1 MPTALEI
8 LNEPVTESFIVS
20 TNTITSLFNENEA
33 GTKSLSQTKEGLEFE
48 LFLKF
53 QSFYFA

>member
-20 TNTITSLFNENEA
+20 TNTITSLFNEKEA

>member
-20 TNTITSLFNENEA
+20 TNTITSLFKDEN
-33 GTKSLSQTKEGLEFE
+33 GWSNTLQP
-48 LFLKF
+48 LKPNNMD
-53 QSFYFA
+53 

>member
-20 TNTITSLFNENEA
+20 TNTINSLFKDENEA
-33 GTKSLSQTKEGLEFE
+33 GTKPN
-48 LFLKF
+48 LKHKNQWNF
-53 QSFYFA
+53 TVK

>member
-20 TNTITSLFNENEA
+20 TNTINSLFKDENEA
-33 GTKSLSQTKEGLEFE
+33 GTKPPSQTKEGLEFE
-48 LFLKF
+48 FFLKF
-53 QSFYFA
+53 